1 VTELPLLVRIQAYL
15 GATMV
20 VIGFAGL
27 ALNVLGGTLMMVGG
41 GVMLLGSRR
50 AARRLGGRR

>member
-1 VTELPLLVRIQAYL
+1 MELPLLVRVQAYL

-20 VIGFAGL
+20 VIGFGGL
-27 ALNVLGGTLMMVGG
+27 ALSVLGGTLMMIGG

-50 AARRLGGRR
+50 AVRRLEGRR